1 METTSGPVPP
11 GVGQITLR
19 YWASAKALAG
29 VGEEQVAVTG
39 PVTLAWLIEDAVSRL
54 GAGSRLEKVL
64 DTCSVLLGD
73 EPVGT
78 RDRASV
84 EVSPGQAVEFLPP
97 FAGG

>member
-19 YWASAKALAG
+19 FWASAKALAG

-39 PVTLAWLIEDAVSRL
+39 PVTLAWLVDDAITRH
-54 GAGSRLEKVL
+54 GAGSRLEPVL
-64 DTCSVLLGD
+64 RSCSVLLGD
-73 EPVGT
+73 QPVGNLDQAT
-78 RDRASV
+78 V
-84 EVSPGQAVEFLPP
+84 EVAPGQTVEFLPP